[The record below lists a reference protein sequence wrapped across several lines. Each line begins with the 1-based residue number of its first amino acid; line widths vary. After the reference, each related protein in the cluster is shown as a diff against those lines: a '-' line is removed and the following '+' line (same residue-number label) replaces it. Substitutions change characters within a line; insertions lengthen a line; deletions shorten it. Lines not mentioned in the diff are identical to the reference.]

1 MPKWI
6 PILALLLAVCFITT
20 VGGVV
25 STDKEIRRYLGIQ
38 DYVGIVPEHVKAAVI
53 EYIPIGSS
61 ERQVQRALAAK
72 SIGVDNGS
80 VCEANGDRGEL
91 TCQLGIHHHFWEL
104 LRETYTISFAFDASG
119 ALRKVSVRSALSWV

>member
-6 PILALLLAVCFITT
+6 PIFALLFAVCFITT

-25 STDKEIRRYLGIQ
+25 STDKEIRRYLGMQNYI
-38 DYVGIVPEHVKAAVI
+38 GIVPEHVEAAVI

-61 ERQVQRALAAK
+61 VHQVERALAAK

-80 VCEANGDRGEL
+80 VCEASRDRGAL
-91 TCQLGIHHHFWEL
+91 TCRLGIDHHAWEL
-104 LRETYTISFAFDASG
+104 LRETYTISFAFDSSG
-119 ALRKVSVRSALSWV
+119 VLRKVSVRSGLSWL